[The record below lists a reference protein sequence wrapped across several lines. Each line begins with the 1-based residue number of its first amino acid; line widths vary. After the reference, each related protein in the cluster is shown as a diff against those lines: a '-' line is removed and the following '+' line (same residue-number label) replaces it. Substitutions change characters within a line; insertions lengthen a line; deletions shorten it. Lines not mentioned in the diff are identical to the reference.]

1 MGWHRLEGTQAM
13 MPDAPALKAAGGVDG
28 WAAEQMALRSQWE
41 RMTGRGRSQQ
51 MAEIAGKL
59 GRIRLAAR
67 RGQLGRISEAVIAQ
81 LEEQARQLAQE
92 VA

>member
-1 MGWHRLEGTQAM
+1 MGWRRLEGTQAM
-13 MPDAPALKAAGGVDG
+13 VPDAPATKHAPGVDG
-28 WAAEQMALRSQWE
+28 WAAEQLELRAQWE
-41 RMTGRGRSQQ
+41 RATGRGRSQQ

-59 GRIRLAAR
+59 GRLRLAAR

-92 VA
+92 VG